1 MVSSVL
7 APVQQRGRE
16 ALQRLGLPTRRQ
28 EAWRLTD
35 LKRLG
40 AMAALPLV
48 REALDPIVPE
58 VAEGVTRIVLG
69 GQQDPL
75 EGIRLP
81 QGVTA
86 LTEAELDQHLGQSL
100 DHCGC
105 SQAWPVE
112 LNQAHSQQL
121 LALRVRGRATPL
133 ELVLP
138 TGVGLTATRVLLLL
152 ESDADLELLQVFPAE
167 CSSPDEQRAH
177 SHVLEA
183 HLGQGARLRHGVLA
197 SGSADASLMV
207 HLAIE
212 QEPGSHYGLTSVCRG
227 WRFGRLEPR
236 VLQRDGQATTG
247 IHGLSMTTADEQF
260 ATHSSMRFGGPEG
273 ELDQLQKA
281 VAADRSHNIFN
292 GAIQVPRPAQRTDAA
307 QLSRSLLLSRRARVD
322 AKPELEIIADD
333 VKCAHG
339 ATVSQLQEDELF
351 YLRSR
356 GITEMEAT
364 ALLLNGYCQEVIDQ
378 LPAEAA
384 RWKLSE
390 RVHNLLISAV

>member
-16 ALQRLGLPTRRQ
+16 ALKKLGLPTRRQ

-40 AMAALPLV
+40 AIAALPV
-48 REALDPIVPE
+48 VTEAFDTFMPE
-58 VAEGVTRIVLG
+58 VTEGVTRIVLG
-69 GQQDPL
+69 GKQDPL
-75 EGIRLP
+75 EGVMLP
-81 QGVTA
+81 EGVTA
-86 LTEAELDQHLGQSL
+86 LTEAELDHHLGQSL
-100 DHCGC
+100 EHCGC

-112 LNQAHSQQL
+112 LNHAHSQQL
-121 LALRVRGRATPL
+121 LALRIRGKVTPL
-133 ELVLP
+133 ELVLA
-138 TGVGLTATRVLLLL
+138 TGVGLAATRVLLLL

-167 CSSPDEQRAH
+167 SSSPDLQRAH

-183 HLGQGARLRHGVLA
+183 HLGRGANLRHGVLA
-197 SGSADASLMV
+197 SGCGDASLMV

-236 VLQRDGQATTG
+236 VLQREGQATTG

-281 VAADRSHNIFN
+281 VAADRSHSIFN

-322 AKPELEIIADD
+322 AKPELEIVADD

-339 ATVSQLQEDELF
+339 ATVSQLQQEELF

-356 GITEMEAT
+356 GVDGDDAA
-364 ALLLNGYCQEVIDQ
+364 ALLLRGFCCEVVDR
-378 LPAEAA
+378 LPAAA
-384 RWKLSE
+384 KAWMASGAIADPSRPL
-390 RVHNLLISAV
+390 